1 MEENTDTTNEVNTK
15 FYCEKCNYKC
25 DYKAHYEQHLKS
37 GKHLTGKI
45 TKVHTKERKE
55 RVKKTP
61 NPTIHKCE
69 KCEFTSNHIYNFKTH
84 ILNNHSTIE
93 ERKKEFLYYCE
104 CCDYGIYSKDLF
116 DNHLLKKRHLMKSK

>member
-1 MEENTDTTNEVNTK
+1 MENNTFEEEIHLK

-25 DYKAHYEQHLKS
+25 DFKAYYERHLKS
-37 GKHLTGKI
+37 GKHINGKI

-69 KCEFTSNHIYNFKTH
+69 KCECEYKFKSSGDSYRCITC
-84 ILNNHSTIE
+84 LP
-93 ERKKEFLYYCE
+93 K
-104 CCDYGIYSKDLF
+104 
-116 DNHLLKKRHLMKSK
+116 